1 MAKSVH
7 GLYTRTVLVEIKRRM
22 DRFLSRYSALCVLA
36 LFLGFQYDIG
46 VVLRPFDAL
55 VGLGGLFLVG
65 RASVRGRID
74 TLTKPTVYYLF
85 VATYS
90 YRCVNALF
98 LSSTGIALKE
108 TLQVVEFVLL
118 AHLIAVSTRSSK
130 HRHLFFRTLLVGS
143 GVLALGAAAWHVSN
157 GYYAGYKELGD
168 SKYVFSVFALLAFG
182 ELLRG
187 KSRYAGIA
195 LLVAVVLTVLSGER
209 KGWVAL
215 LGGGGVMY
223 FVYQGRSL
231 RRLLARI
238 LRPQVL
244 VGVTV
249 LIVAIVAVGLQFE
262 YVAEQFETMGDVY
275 VLLSN
280 FGLRMDLSTFE
291 TSGSN
296 LARLYVLLFT
306 VRTALAHPWFGV
318 GTGRW
323 HEALAEM
330 AYSGKSQY
338 MIGAHSEYQRVTV
351 ENGLTGLGLYVLT
364 WWEAVRDAI
373 RRFHRTAS
381 SNKTRRLEIVGLS
394 LFGALINLFLGGGAL
409 NIFFM
414 ALIVGLLVGLENEP
428 DRKEQLTTA
437 SLDSE

>member
-1 MAKSVH
+1 
-7 GLYTRTVLVEIKRRM
+7 M
-22 DRFLSRYSALCVLA
+22 DRFLSKYTALCVLA
-36 LFLGFQYDIG
+36 LFLGVQYKIG

-118 AHLIAVSTRSSK
+118 AHLIAVSTRSSE
-130 HRHLFFRTLLVGS
+130 HRRLFFRTLLLGS
-143 GVLALGAAAWHVSN
+143 GLLALGAAAWHVSN

-168 SKYVFSVFALLAFG
+168 SKYVFSLFALLSFG
-182 ELLRG
+182 EFLRG

-215 LGGGGVMY
+215 MGGGGLMY
-223 FVYQGRSL
+223 FVYQGRSI
-231 RRLLARI
+231 RRLLAEI
-238 LRPQVL
+238 LHPRVL
-244 VGVTV
+244 VGGTVTIAV
-249 LIVAIVAVGLQFE
+249 VVAVGLQFE
-262 YVAEQFETMGDVY
+262 YVSRQFETIGDVY

-280 FGLRMDLSTFE
+280 FDLRMDLSAFE

-296 LARLYVLLFT
+296 LARLYILLFT
-306 VRTALAHPWFGV
+306 VRTALIHPWFGV

-323 HEALAEM
+323 HEALA
-330 AYSGKSQY
+330 AWTYSGKSQY
-338 MIGAHSEYQRVTV
+338 MIGAHSEYQRFTV
-351 ENGLTGLGLYVLT
+351 ENGLTGLTLYVLA
-364 WWEAVRDAI
+364 WGVAI
-373 RRFHRTAS
+373 RDSVRRYHCTTGS
-381 SNKTRRLEIVGLS
+381 SETRRLEIVGLA
-394 LFGALINLFLGGGAL
+394 LFGAAINLFLGGGAL
-409 NIFFM
+409 NIVFM
-414 ALIVGLLVGLENEP
+414 ALSVGLLVGLEN
-428 DRKEQLTTA
+428 DATGA
-437 SLDSE
+437 V

>member
-1 MAKSVH
+1 
-7 GLYTRTVLVEIKRRM
+7 
-22 DRFLSRYSALCVLA
+22 VLA
-36 LFLGFQYDIG
+36 LFLGVQYKIG

-65 RASVRGRID
+65 RASVRGCID

-118 AHLIAVSTRSSK
+118 AHLIAVSTRSSG
-130 HRHLFFRTLLVGS
+130 HRRLFFRTLLVGS
-143 GVLALGAAAWHVSN
+143 GLLALGAAAWHVSN

-168 SKYVFSVFALLAFG
+168 PKYVFSLFALLSFG
-182 ELLRG
+182 EFLRG

-215 LGGGGVMY
+215 LGGGGLMY

-249 LIVAIVAVGLQFE
+249 VIVATVAVGLQFE

-323 HEALAEM
+323 HEALADWT
-330 AYSGKSQY
+330 YSGKSQY
-338 MIGAHSEYQRVTV
+338 MIGAHSEYQRFTV
-351 ENGLTGLGLYVLT
+351 ENGLIGLALYVLA
-364 WWEAVRDAI
+364 WGKAI
-373 RRFHRTAS
+373 RDSVRWYHRATS
-381 SNKTRRLEIVGLS
+381 SGETRKLEIVGLA
-394 LFGALINLFLGGGAL
+394 LFGAVVNLFLGGGAL
-409 NIFFM
+409 NILFM
-414 ALIVGLLVGLENEP
+414 ALSVGLLVGLEN
-428 DRKEQLTTA
+428 DATVFEQGRYKKI
-437 SLDSE
+437 SKI